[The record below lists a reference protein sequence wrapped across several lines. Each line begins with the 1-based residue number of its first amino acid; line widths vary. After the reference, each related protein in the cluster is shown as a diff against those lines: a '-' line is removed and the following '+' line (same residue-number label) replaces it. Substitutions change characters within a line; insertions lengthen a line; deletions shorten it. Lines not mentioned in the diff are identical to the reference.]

1 MKSKA
6 IVLFF
11 LLVMVFAFAR
21 ANSIESLQDSVAE
34 MHLAAINRFDK
45 TQQFDSMHLHAARLL
60 DYAIE
65 KHLCRYKS
73 LAYRK
78 IGASFTD
85 RNRLDSAYYY
95 YQKSADS
102 YAACGD
108 SIGEGQIYVIVGY
121 RHYVNNDPNKA
132 MLYYLKGIEKLTHSD
147 AYFWLGLA
155 NENAGFLYFE
165 QGDYFNALK
174 HYQDALQAFKAIDYL
189 ENMGKLNTKMG
200 IIYRKT
206 NDKVKE
212 EKAYLAAIAYL
223 EQIDTTVSLGMAY
236 NNLSELYLDRGKT
249 AEGVELLEKA
259 KEIYLK
265 MDYQLGMCSYYA
277 VMAYYHFSKSPPDY
291 QKVIELN
298 RKSIAIAE
306 AYEDFRQF
314 ADASYYLGTAL
325 MRTNQFAQ
333 AKKVLE
339 KAFAAAQKYQYL
351 SELGKLS
358 EALAHLYEELGYTE
372 KALNTYKLHMAF
384 NDSLAGEQKIKEFT
398 NLDLS
403 YRFKQQQLSDSL
415 KSEQRRLALQYEYE
429 SKIRTQKLFNNFVI
443 ILALLLLVFAAY
455 MIFARRRL
463 KNRNRILAIKNQ
475 QISEQ
480 KKEIEIYSRSI
491 NKAYVQLQ
499 KLDEYKQATTSML
512 VHDLKNPLN
521 LLVNIDLFESE
532 KEKDSIVKQT
542 SKQMLHLVMNLLDI
556 NKAEENK
563 VVLNLKEVELSKI
576 IGLAVQET
584 SYLTEQKN
592 ITITNTS
599 LLEFELKADHDLFK
613 RVLVNLLTNAI
624 KYSPNN
630 ERITI
635 HCGVTD
641 LQKLRITIKDQGAGI
656 DPKYHQL
663 IFEKFKQVNKM
674 RSGSIGSTGLGLAF
688 CKMAVEAHGWSMGLI
703 SKTGEGAEFWIDIP
717 DFEQCGLLLK
727 TAEYHENTENQ
738 NLSSLLNEA
747 ERVQLNHL
755 FDALKNQPI
764 FAKSDI
770 KAILQQ
776 MQQLQIKA
784 IGAWIKKV
792 QIAADNF
799 DSEAYLKLLDQLP

>member
-1 MKSKA
+1 VLGKA
-6 IVLFF
+6 NATETIK
-11 LLVMVFAFAR
+11 
-21 ANSIESLQDSVAE
+21 DSVAE
-34 MHLAAINRFDK
+34 TYLAAINNFNSS
-45 TQQFDSMHLHAARLL
+45 QQLDSMMFKAEKLL
-60 DYAIE
+60 SYANE
-65 KHLCRYKS
+65 NNLCSYKS
-73 LAYRK
+73 IAYRFF
-78 IGASFTD
+78 GAYYTGIQK
-85 RNRLDSAYYY
+85 LDSAYFY
-95 YQKSADS
+95 YQNAADS
-102 YAACGD
+102 YAACGN

-121 RHYVNNDPNKA
+121 RYYTDDDPSNA
-132 MLYYLKGIEKLTHSD
+132 MLYYLKAIKRLKHSD
-147 AYFWLGLA
+147 DYFWLGLA

-200 IIYRKT
+200 LIYRKT
-206 NDKVKE
+206 SDKAKE
-212 EKAYLAAIAYL
+212 KDAYLAAITYL
-223 EQIDTTVSLGMAY
+223 EQIDTTVSLALAY
-236 NNLSELYLDRGKT
+236 NNLSELYLDKGKKT
-249 AEGVELLEKA
+249 EGIEMLEKA
-259 KEIYLK
+259 KKIYLK
-265 MDYQLGMCSYYA
+265 MDYQLGMSSYYA

-291 QKVIELN
+291 IKVIELTE
-298 RKSIAIAE
+298 KSLAIAQE
-306 AYEDFRQF
+306 YEDYRQF
-314 ADASYYLGTAL
+314 ADGSYYMGMAL
-325 MRTNQFAQ
+325 LNTEQFNR
-333 AKKVLE
+333 AKLVLE
-339 KAFAAAQKYQYL
+339 EGFAVAQQYNFRP
-351 SELGKLS
+351 ELGKLS
-358 EALAHLYEELGYTE
+358 EALAVVYEKTGLTQ
-372 KALNTYKLHMAF
+372 KALDTYKLHMAYH
-384 NDSLAGEQKIKEFT
+384 DSLSNEEKIKKFT
-398 NLDLS
+398 NLDLN
-403 YRFKQQQLSDSL
+403 YKFRQQQLSDSL
-415 KSEQRRLALQYEYE
+415 RSEQKQLSLQYDYE
-429 SKIRTQKLFNNFVI
+429 NKIRTQKLFNTFVI
-443 ILALLLLVFAAY
+443 LLALLLLIFAAY

-463 KNRNRILAIKNQ
+463 KKRNRMLGIKNQ

-491 NKAYVQLQ
+491 NKAFVQLQ

-521 LLVNIDLFESE
+521 LLVNIDLFEAE

-556 NKAEENK
+556 NKAEDNK
-563 VVLNLKEVELSKI
+563 VVLNLQEVELSKI
-576 IGLAVQET
+576 IGLAIQDT

-592 ITITNTS
+592 IIVSNTS
-599 LLEFELKADHDLFK
+599 LLEFEVQADHDLLK
-613 RVLVNLLTNAI
+613 RIFMNLLTNAI

-635 HCGVTD
+635 HCGVSD
-641 LQKLRITIKDQGAGI
+641 AQKLRATIKDHGTGI

-663 IFEKFKQVNKM
+663 IFEKFKQVNKI

-717 DFEQCGLLLK
+717 DFEQCGSLLK
-727 TAEYHENTENQ
+727 TADISENPENK
-738 NLSSLLNEA
+738 NLSYLLSEA

-770 KAILQQ
+770 KAILQE

-784 IGAWIKKV
+784 IGIWIKKV

-799 DSEAYLKLLDQLP
+799 DSEGYQTLLDQLP